1 MPMLLQSKLLR
12 AIEDK
17 KIRPLGTTEE
27 IPVDVRIV
35 AATNSNL
42 DKAIEDGR
50 FRSDLYYR
58 LATITLAVPP
68 LRERAEDLPLLIR
81 HFLLRAS
88 AETGRPV
95 PDVDPRAM
103 ARLLRYSWP
112 GNARELQ
119 NAIQRGVILARNN
132 LLTIDELPP
141 RVAGLEFSGVRM
153 LTEAVEKRVSLE
165 QLEHD
170 YVRAVLDAVN
180 GNKTEAAAILQIDR
194 KTLYRKLEEPSDGES
209 TP

>member
-1 MPMLLQSKLLR
+1 
-12 AIEDK
+12 
-17 KIRPLGTTEE
+17 
-27 IPVDVRIV
+27 
-35 AATNSNL
+35 
-42 DKAIEDGR
+42 
-50 FRSDLYYR
+50 
-58 LATITLAVPP
+58 
-68 LRERAEDLPLLIR
+68 
-81 HFLLRAS
+81 
-88 AETGRPV
+88 
-95 PDVDPRAM
+95 M